1 MTQETHHGD
10 VAGATPPASGT
21 TATLARFIT
30 QSRVS
35 LPSDVL
41 TTVKLHILDTLG
53 CQVAFARL
61 PWSRAAWRYAAEA
74 RTTGPA
80 TISYYGAPASV
91 EMAAFAN
98 ASFAHGFEMD
108 DTEMRSASH
117 PGVVVV
123 PAALAAAQLHGS
135 SGAEL
140 VSAVATGYEVMVR
153 VGLSA
158 VGMMRR
164 GFHTTAVAGPFG
176 AAAAAASLWS
186 LDDVHTAHALG
197 VAASHASGI
206 TEYSVSGGSVKRIHA
221 GVAARSGIESV
232 RLASAGITAP
242 QGALEGRRGLLRA
255 VSDDPGLLTSGL
267 GEHFELLTTGLKPH
281 CCCAAQ
287 HTVIDAVA
295 QLQNRHPHLTPA
307 AIRRIRVL
315 QNDREVDVVGL
326 IVEPADITSAQFSA
340 AFGIALRLVRN
351 ANGFSDYL
359 NARLD
364 DEELLTIARRV
375 TYERAPAA
383 SPLPGDGPC
392 QVSIELEDGS
402 VLSAGVRSARGT
414 IASPM
419 SESDVI
425 AKFHSL
431 ADEPLGEER
440 AGQVVE
446 TVMNLERLPDSNQL
460 AQHLAARSDD
470 AQSSPDPSPSSAFF
484 NLS

>member
-1 MTQETHHGD
+1 MTQETRHGD
-10 VAGATPPASGT
+10 LAGATPPASGA
-21 TATLARFIT
+21 TATLARFVT
-30 QSRVS
+30 QRRGS

-61 PWSRAAWRYAAEA
+61 PWSRAAWRYATEA

-98 ASFAHGFEMD
+98 AGFAHGFEMD

-117 PGVVVV
+117 PGAVVV
-123 PAALAAAQLHGS
+123 PAALAAAQRHGS

-140 VSAVATGYEVMVR
+140 VSAVAVGYEVMVR

-197 VAASHASGI
+197 IAASHASGI
-206 TEYSVSGGSVKRIHA
+206 TEYSVSGGSVKRIHP

-232 RLASAGITAP
+232 RLADAGITAP
-242 QGALEGRRGLLRA
+242 RGALEGRRGLLRA
-255 VSDDPGLLTSGL
+255 VSGDPDMLPLTSGL
-267 GEHFELLTTGLKPH
+267 GEHFELLTTGLKPY
-281 CCCAAQ
+281 CCCAGQ

-295 QLQNRHPHLTPA
+295 QLQHEHPHLTPA
-307 AIRRIRVL
+307 AVRRIRVL
-315 QNDREVDVVGL
+315 QNDREVDAVGL

-351 ANGFSDYL
+351 ANGFSDYM

-364 DEELLTIARRV
+364 DEELLTIARKV
-375 TYERAPAA
+375 TYERTPTA

-392 QVSIELEDGS
+392 QVSIELENGS
-402 VLSAGVRSARGT
+402 VLSAVVRSARGT
-414 IASPM
+414 IANPM

-446 TVMNLERLPDSNQL
+446 IVMNLEGLPDSHQL
-460 AQHLAARSDD
+460 AQRLVARSDD
-470 AQSSPDPSPSSAFF
+470 TPSSTD
-484 NLS
+484 LRY

>member
-1 MTQETHHGD
+1 MTPS
-10 VAGATPPASGT
+10 ASGATA
-21 TATLARFIT
+21 ALARFVT
-30 QSRVS
+30 QRRGS

-74 RTTGPA
+74 RTPGPA

-91 EMAAFAN
+91 EMAAFVN
-98 ASFAHGFEMD
+98 ASFTHGFEMD

-117 PGVVVV
+117 PGAVVV
-123 PAALAAAQLHGS
+123 PAALAAAQRHGS

-140 VSAVATGYEVMVR
+140 VAAVAVGYEVMVR
-153 VGLSA
+153 VALSA

-176 AAAAAASLWS
+176 AAAAAAALWS
-186 LDDVHTAHALG
+186 LDDVRTAHALG
-197 VAASHASGI
+197 IAASHASGI
-206 TEYSVSGGSVKRIHA
+206 TEHSVSGGSVKRVHA
-221 GVAARSGIESV
+221 GIAARSGIESV
-232 RLASAGITAP
+232 RLARAGVTAP
-242 QGALEGRRGLLRA
+242 EGALDGRRGLLRA
-255 VSDDPGLLTSGL
+255 VADDPGMPASGL
-267 GEHFELLTTGLKPH
+267 GEHFELLTTGLKPY

-295 QLQNRHPHLTPA
+295 QLQNEHPRLTPA
-307 AIRRIRVL
+307 AVRRVRVL
-315 QNDREVDVVGL
+315 QNDREADAVGL
-326 IVEPADITSAQFSA
+326 IVEPADVTSAQFSA

-351 ANGFSDYL
+351 ANGFDDYM

-364 DEELLTIARRV
+364 DEELLAVARRV

-392 QVSIELEDGS
+392 RVSIELEDGS
-402 VLSAGVRSARGT
+402 VLGTEVLGARGT
-414 IASPM
+414 SASPM

-425 AKFHSL
+425 AKFRSL

-440 AGQVVE
+440 AGRVVE
-446 TVMNLERLPDSNQL
+446 IVMNLERLPDSNRL
-460 AQHLAARSDD
+460 VRHLVARSED
-470 AQSSPDPSPSSAFF
+470 AASSPDIAV
-484 NLS
+484 